1 MEFVFPVKEQ
11 EISILE
17 QYNEVNWTF
26 IRMVVIKIKKILKA
40 IMFTLLWFLAA
51 TTVCI
56 AVKGIIYVIG
66 LLIGEVMAMLLS
78 IILLLIFIVVFIY
91 KEFL

>member
-1 MEFVFPVKEQ
+1 
-11 EISILE
+11 
-17 QYNEVNWTF
+17 
-26 IRMVVIKIKKILKA
+26 MVVVKIKKILKA
-40 IMFTLLWFLAA
+40 IMFTLLWFLAV

-66 LLIGEVMAMLLS
+66 LLIGEAMATLLS
-78 IILLLIFIVVFIY
+78 IILLLIFIAVFIY

>member
-26 IRMVVIKIKKILKA
+26 IGMVVVKIKKILKA
-40 IMFTLLWFLAA
+40 IMFTLLWFLAV

-66 LLIGEVMAMLLS
+66 LLIGEAMATLLS
-78 IILLLIFIVVFIY
+78 IILLLIFIAVFIY

>member
-26 IRMVVIKIKKILKA
+26 IGMVVIKIKKILKA

-66 LLIGEVMAMLLS
+66 LLIGEVMATLLS
-78 IILLLIFIVVFIY
+78 IILLLIFIAVFIY

>member
-1 MEFVFPVKEQ
+1 
-11 EISILE
+11 
-17 QYNEVNWTF
+17 
-26 IRMVVIKIKKILKA
+26 MVVIKIKKILKA

-56 AVKGIIYVIG
+56 AVKGIVYILS
-66 LLIGEVMAMLLS
+66 LLIGETMAVLL
-78 IILLLIFIVVFIY
+78 ITILLLIFIAIFIY

>member
-1 MEFVFPVKEQ
+1 
-11 EISILE
+11 
-17 QYNEVNWTF
+17 
-26 IRMVVIKIKKILKA
+26 MVVIKIKKILKA

>member
-1 MEFVFPVKEQ
+1 LEFVFPVKEQ

-26 IRMVVIKIKKILKA
+26 IGMVVIKIKKILKA

-66 LLIGEVMAMLLS
+66 LLIGEVMATLLS
-78 IILLLIFIVVFIY
+78 IILLLIFIAVFIY

>member
-26 IRMVVIKIKKILKA
+26 IGMVVIKIKKILKA
-40 IMFTLLWFLAA
+40 IMFTLLWFLAV

-66 LLIGEVMAMLLS
+66 LLIGEVMATLLS
-78 IILLLIFIVVFIY
+78 IILLLIFIAVFIY